1 MRTAALLLLGDQAA
15 NVGTGA
21 ALTLIIPL
29 GLLIL
34 ALAAWV
40 LLWRRTSRR

>member
-1 MRTAALLLLGDQAA
+1 VSTAALLLLGDQAA

-21 ALTLIIPL
+21 AITLIIPL
-29 GLLIL
+29 GLLIV

-40 LLWRRTSRR
+40 VLWRRTGRQ